1 MLSCSTCWNSGR
13 HTDGAAM
20 IQELLELGFQNV
32 ELGHGIRLTLVEGIL
47 KMVEAGSVKIT
58 SLHNFCPL
66 PPEIT
71 RASPDCYQISSHLDG
86 ERERAVRHTFKTID
100 FAKRVGAKFVVMH
113 LGSVPIA
120 DYTDELVKLAE
131 NGKHLSKEYVALK
144 LDAVRQREAKQAP
157 PFMRMLECLRR
168 IVEYA
173 GERGIRL
180 GVESR
185 HSFEEIPSEREMIDV
200 LARMDPAIVG
210 YWHDFGH
217 VQVKHNIG
225 FVDHFEWLSHV
236 APRLLGCHLH
246 DTKWPGRDHLAPFM
260 GDVEYHRLIPLLPRD
275 TLYVFEMS
283 PRRTKEE
290 ITTSLAQWKEK
301 FGE

>member
-20 IQELLELGFQNV
+20 LQEILELGFQNV

-66 PPEIT
+66 PPEIP
-71 RASPDCYQISSHLDG
+71 RASPDCYQISSHLEG
-86 ERERAVRHTFKTID
+86 ERDRAVRHSFKTID

-113 LGSVPIA
+113 LGSVPIG
-120 DYTDELVKLAE
+120 DYTRELVKLAE
-131 NGKHLSKEYVALK
+131 EGKHLSKEYVALK
-144 LDAVRQREAKQAP
+144 LEAVQQREAKQEK
-157 PFMRMLECLRR
+157 PFFRMLESLRR
-168 IVEYA
+168 IVDYA

-185 HSFEEIPSEREMIDV
+185 HSFEEIPSEREMLDV
-200 LARMDPAIVG
+200 LARMDPATVG

-225 FVDHFEWLSHV
+225 FLDHVEWLSHV

-260 GDVEYHRLIPLLPRD
+260 GDVEYDRLIPLLPKD

-290 ITTSLAQWKEK
+290 ITTSLAQWKER

>member
-131 NGKHLSKEYVALK
+131 EGKHLSKEDVALK
-144 LDAVRQREAKQAP
+144 LDALRQSEAKQAP
-157 PFMRMLECLRR
+157 PYMRMLECLRR
-168 IVEYA
+168 IVDYA

-225 FVDHFEWLSHV
+225 FLDHFEWLSHV

-260 GDVEYHRLIPLLPRD
+260 GDVEYHRLIPLLPKD

>member
-1 MLSCSTCWNSGR
+1 
-13 HTDGAAM
+13 M

-173 GERGIRL
+173 GERGIGL

-260 GDVEYHRLIPLLPRD
+260 GDVEYHRLIPLLPKD

-301 FGE
+301 FGG

>member
-20 IQELLELGFQNV
+20 LQEILELGFQNV

-47 KMVEAGSVKIT
+47 KMVEAGGVKIT

-66 PPEIT
+66 PPEIP
-71 RASPDCYQISSHLDG
+71 RASPDCYQLSSQLDG

-113 LGSVPIA
+113 LGSVPVA
-120 DYTDELVKLAE
+120 DYTGELVKLAE
-131 NGKHLSKEYVALK
+131 QGRHLSKEYVALK
-144 LDAVRQREAKQAP
+144 LDAVRQREAKQEK
-157 PFMRMLECLRR
+157 PFFRMIECLRR
-168 IVEYA
+168 VVDYA
-173 GERGIRL
+173 GERGIKL
-180 GVESR
+180 GIESR
-185 HSFEEIPSEREMIDV
+185 HSFEEIPSEREMLDV

-225 FVDHFEWLSHV
+225 FLDHFEWLSHV

-260 GDVEYHRLIPLLPRD
+260 GDVEYHRLIPLLPKD

-290 ITTSLAQWKEK
+290 ITTSLAQWKER